1 MASTLCMKN
10 RIFNNISWLFFDKI
24 IRMLG
29 GLAVGIWVARY
40 LGPERFGILNYGMA
54 FVAIFSFLPNLGL
67 DQIVVRDVTKYNEKT
82 DQILGSS
89 LVLKLSGSFLAIFF
103 IMLFVLN
110 LNKTDVL
117 VKYVIISFSIGFIF
131 QSLDVIDFFY
141 QSQLL
146 SKHVVVSRNISFLIV
161 SAIKIYLIL
170 SRSSLI
176 WFAIT
181 ATFALLLD
189 ALFLTVAYT
198 KTHHSIL
205 NWRFDKGT
213 AYDLMKSS
221 WPLMFSTFLISIHM
235 KVDQV
240 MIGHYMINKDVGLYS
255 VAVRLS
261 TAWYFIPSIIVST
274 LMPYFVSLRHQNY
287 DKYLLQLTQLYSV
300 MFWIGTCA
308 GIITLF
314 FGQNIIL
321 LLFGEAYRN
330 SFWALVYNMWNGIFI
345 SQAIARG
352 IWMIS
357 EDLQKYRLYNNA
369 IVVILN
375 ITLNIILIPRIGIA
389 GAAIATF
396 FTQFLGTWVITFL
409 WAPLRDS
416 NLAMIKSVNPI
427 YLVNLGGTIIEGFSA
442 YRS

>member
-1 MASTLCMKN
+1 MKT

-24 IRMLG
+24 IRMFG

-67 DQIVVRDVTKYNEKT
+67 DQIVVRDVTKYSEKT

-89 LVLKLSGSFLAIFF
+89 LVLKLSGSFLAI
-103 IMLFVLN
+103 ILILLFVLN

-117 VKYVIISFSIGFIF
+117 VKYIIISFSIGFIF
-131 QSLDVIDFFY
+131 QSFDVIDFFY

-146 SKHVVVSRNISFLIV
+146 SKYVVLSRNISFIIV
-161 SAIKIYLIL
+161 SAIKIFLIL
-170 SRSSLI
+170 NRSNLI

-181 ATFALLLD
+181 ATFGVFLD
-189 ALFLTVAYT
+189 ALFLTVTYT

-205 NWRFDKGT
+205 NWCYNKGT
-213 AYDLMKSS
+213 AFNLIRSS

-235 KVDQV
+235 KIDQV
-240 MIGHYMINKDVGLYS
+240 MIGHYLGNNDVGLYS
-255 VAVRLS
+255 VAVQLS

-274 LMPYFVSLRHQNY
+274 LMPYFVSLRHENY
-287 DKYLLQLTQLYSV
+287 NKYLLQLTQLYSV
-300 MFWIGTCA
+300 MFWIGACA

-321 LLFGEAYRN
+321 LLFGEAYKN
-330 SFWALVYNMWNGIFI
+330 AFWALVYNIWNGIFI

-357 EDLQKYRLYNNA
+357 EDLQKYRLYNN
-369 IVVILN
+369 IVVVIIN
-375 ITLNIILIPRIGIA
+375 IILNIILIPRIGIA

-396 FTQFLGTWVITFL
+396 FTQFLGTWIITFL
-409 WAPLRDS
+409 WKPLRTS
-416 NLAMIKSVNPI
+416 NLALIKSVNPM
-427 YLVNLGGTIIEGFSA
+427 YLVSFRRKNT
-442 YRS
+442 